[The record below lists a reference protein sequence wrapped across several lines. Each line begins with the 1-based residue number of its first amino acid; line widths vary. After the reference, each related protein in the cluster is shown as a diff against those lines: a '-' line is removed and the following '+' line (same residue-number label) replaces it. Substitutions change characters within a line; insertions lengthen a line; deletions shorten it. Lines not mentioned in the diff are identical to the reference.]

1 MARHEA
7 MNAKAK
13 AGGIDLIY
21 IGDSIVEF
29 FETQGLDI
37 FQRWEKPTPE
47 RDVLAKANEII
58 SRLDDGKTIHFTD
71 INDLFVQAEGS
82 IPADLMPDFEH
93 TSATRRATLK
103 RIPFKQSTDSRPSSS
118 EAIWQHWFKK
128 LVENEGHWHGR
139 VPPSDSWPQGCLSN
153 QGAA

>member
-37 FQRWEKPTPE
+37 FQRWEKPSAE

-58 SRLDDGKTIHFTD
+58 SRLDDGKTIHFTVASASTV
-71 INDLFVQAEGS
+71 NR
-82 IPADLMPDFEH
+82 
-93 TSATRRATLK
+93 TSPHRCTAS
-103 RIPFKQSTDSRPSSS
+103 PPMMQSFSPSSS
-118 EAIWQHWFKK
+118 KNCCNSRAASIA
-128 LVENEGHWHGR
+128 
-139 VPPSDSWPQGCLSN
+139 GCMTPGPHKDCLLFN
-153 QGAA
+153 KTG